1 VAITQSKW
9 RAGLLVT
16 LGAMLFGFVT
26 AFGAPFVSPFV
37 TDWRL
42 DSEVIGVAMDW
53 RDFGEEKAKQRLAFE
68 LERQRLSSHVV
79 YEDCTFSIEPQKG
92 YVLSCLW
99 DVVVVLPIVESK
111 VPLSFTSVAIVSND
125 GDVTTW

>member
-1 VAITQSKW
+1 MAITQSKW

-99 DVVVVLPIVESK
+99 DVVVVHQEDALAVYQEAVTIMEAVVRE
-111 VPLSFTSVAIVSND
+111 
-125 GDVTTW
+125 DVIN